1 MTLIKLITSP
11 TCPHCV
17 TAKKVLEEFS
27 EQKDVQIIEL
37 SVTTD
42 EGMKEAIK
50 FGVRSV
56 PAIVVND
63 KKVIVGVPSVEELAK
78 AVEDTER

>member
-1 MTLIKLITSP
+1 MTIIKLITSP

>member
-1 MTLIKLITSP
+1 MTIIKLIASP

-63 KKVIVGVPSVEELAK
+63 KKVIVGVPSVKELAR
-78 AVEDTER
+78 AVEETEG

>member
-1 MTLIKLITSP
+1 MTIIKLIASP

-63 KKVIVGVPSVEELAK
+63 ERVIVGVPSVKELAR
-78 AVEDTER
+78 AVEETEG